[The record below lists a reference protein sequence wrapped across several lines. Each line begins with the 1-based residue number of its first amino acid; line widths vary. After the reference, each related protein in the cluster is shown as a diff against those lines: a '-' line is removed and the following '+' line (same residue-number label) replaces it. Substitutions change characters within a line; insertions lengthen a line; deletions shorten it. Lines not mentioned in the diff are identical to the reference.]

1 MYKVTY
7 PTYYTDSNPTIKY
20 FDTEW
25 EAQDWV
31 SEEIERRVSYVV
43 EHSQYAIT
51 DGDLNSL
58 YEVEHTLVRFEKVQN
73 KNEVEA

>member
-7 PTYYTDSNPTIKY
+7 AVYYTDSNPTIKY

-31 SEEIERRVSYVV
+31 SEEIERRVSYIV
-43 EHSQYAIT
+43 EHSQYTISEE
-51 DGDLNSL
+51 DLQNIC
-58 YEVEHTLVRFEKVQN
+58 ETEHELVRFEKIQN